1 MGSLVGLNDTADAV
15 DPASTG
21 ASGGSVVVVVGVV
34 VDVVVDDT
42 VAGAFVVD
50 DGAPVVLDTAVVDE
64 FDGVAPPAPQPAS
77 TMQAARISALRTN
90 LLRDA
95 R

>member
-1 MGSLVGLNDTADAV
+1 MGSPLGLNDTANAV

-21 ASGGSVVVVVGVV
+21 ASGGSVVVVVDAV
-34 VDVVVDDT
+34 VDVVVDV
-42 VAGAFVVD
+42 VAGTLVVD
-50 DGAPVVLDTAVVDE
+50 DGAPVVLVSAVVDE
-64 FDGVAPPAPQPAS
+64 SDGVAPLAPQPAS
-77 TMQAARISALRTN
+77 TMQAARISVLRTD